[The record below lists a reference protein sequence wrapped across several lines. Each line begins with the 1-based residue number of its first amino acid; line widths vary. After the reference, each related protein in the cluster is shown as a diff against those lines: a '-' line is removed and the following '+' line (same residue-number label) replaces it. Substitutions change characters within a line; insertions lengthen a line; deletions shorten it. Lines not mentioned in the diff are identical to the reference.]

1 MEVWEDMTPKNELW
15 ERIKKLKADNNQLQ
29 AESEKLRKTL
39 MKIKRMLDN
48 GDIHNNPRLYTPDK
62 IKSMIEQSLKGE

>member
-29 AESEKLRKTL
+29 AESEKLKNKLYKSRNQTEHYKKEL
-39 MKIKRMLDN
+39 MKRGVI
-48 GDIHNNPRLYTPDK
+48 GT
-62 IKSMIEQSLKGE
+62 KGIA